1 MMSTVRFNPFR
12 ITDPDLF
19 GEVLRNSL
27 FRSADTADASQEKR
41 IRMDVREDESSYLV
55 SAEIPGA
62 RKEDIHVSIE
72 GNQVSIDV
80 ESIQGADSNGRK
92 VIHSER
98 DYGKLTRRFLLESE
112 VDDTL
117 SSAKYTDG
125 VLELTLPKKV
135 AVSARKIVVS

>member
-27 FRSADTADASQEKR
+27 FRSTATENVCQEKR

-62 RKEDIHVSIE
+62 RKEEIHVSIE

-80 ESIQGADSNGRK
+80 GSIQGIDSDGRK
-92 VIHSER
+92 MIHSER
-98 DYGKLTRRFLLESE
+98 DYGRIIRRFLLESE
-112 VDDTL
+112 VDETL

-125 VLELTLPKKV
+125 ILELTLPKKI
-135 AVSARKIVVS
+135 AVSAKKIVVS